1 MRTAA
6 VALLVL
12 GAVALVAV
20 LVPRSPQRELTA
32 GELAWVRAFVDWR
45 DERWRGVAVAY
56 DELGSAPDREQTER
70 IAADLRRCARSLE
83 REVGPAPRVL
93 TSVRAAA
100 DDACAAAQTSAEL
113 LSGGDSSALSDARSA
128 LLEADRALVRTDAS
142 LDRLLLLRR
151 GLPAVEVPSP
161 ESRVDPRLS
170 AAATAVSGVPMR
182 VRCWSTSDWPRAS
195 RELAALAGRGD
206 AEVPDEAGSWDGEPS
221 LSPSICAALAP
232 VVPGD
237 GLRATAGLAHGLGVL
252 GREIAFASGAVDV
265 AEATCRGIEL
275 VAELATRLGAS
286 PEASDELAALALQG
300 SSASVTCPA
309 PVP

>member
-6 VALLVL
+6 VALLAL
-12 GAVALVAV
+12 GAVVLVAV

-32 GELAWVRAFVDWR
+32 GKLAWVRSFVDWR
-45 DERWRGVAVAY
+45 DEQWRGVAVAY
-56 DELGSAPDREQTER
+56 DELGSAPDRERTER
-70 IAADLRRCARSLE
+70 LAADLRRCARSLE

-100 DDACAAAQTSAEL
+100 DDACSAAETSAGL
-113 LSGGDSSALSDARSA
+113 LSEGGALPDARST
-128 LLEADRALVRTDAS
+128 LLEADGALVRSDAS

-151 GLPAVEVPSP
+151 GLPAVEGPSP

-182 VRCWSTSDWPRAS
+182 VRCWSASDWPRAS
-195 RELAALAGRGD
+195 RELAALTGRGG
-206 AEVPDEAGSWDGEPS
+206 AEDPDEAGSWDGEPS

-232 VVPGD
+232 VEPGD
-237 GLRATAGLAHGLGVL
+237 GLRPTGDVAHGLGVL
-252 GREIAFASGAVDV
+252 GREIAFASGTVDV
-265 AEATCRGIEL
+265 GEATCRGVEL

-286 PEASDELAALALQG
+286 PGAADELAALALQS
-300 SSASVTCPA
+300 SSASVTCQAPA
-309 PVP
+309 P